1 MQVEQILR
9 LSTVADARQQA
20 PAPSEMHS
28 PPVLAAGPSGARV
41 CAQGSSPDTHF
52 GMGMAQ
58 AYSAGTYLTTPNAS
72 NEPMYRTVSA
82 STVSGSGS
90 VEVYHRQLSAE
101 VSSAAQ
107 VRPFL
112 ARTLLN
118 QHASTGLPRCRQR
131 CAALIRRACGS
142 ACLVK
147 V

>member
-1 MQVEQILR
+1 
-9 LSTVADARQQA
+9 
-20 PAPSEMHS
+20 
-28 PPVLAAGPSGARV
+28 
-41 CAQGSSPDTHF
+41 
-52 GMGMAQ
+52 MAQ

-112 ARTLLN
+112 AWTLLTSMRPRADLAV
-118 QHASTGLPRCRQR
+118 AS
-131 CAALIRRACGS
+131 AAQLICRACGS

>member
-1 MQVEQILR
+1 M
-9 LSTVADARQQA
+9 
-20 PAPSEMHS
+20 
-28 PPVLAAGPSGARV
+28 LAAGPSGARI

-52 GMGMAQ
+52 GMAQ

-107 VRPFL
+107 VRPC
-112 ARTLLN
+112 
-118 QHASTGLPRCRQR
+118 HASAPLSSS
-131 CAALIRRACGS
+131 CARACLAAAS
-142 ACLVK
+142 AAQLICRACISLCLVK